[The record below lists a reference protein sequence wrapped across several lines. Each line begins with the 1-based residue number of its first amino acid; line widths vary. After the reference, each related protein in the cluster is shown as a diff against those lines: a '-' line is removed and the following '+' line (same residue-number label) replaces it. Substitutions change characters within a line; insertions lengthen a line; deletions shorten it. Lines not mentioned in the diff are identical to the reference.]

1 MKNIIRIFRRDL
13 HRLGTNALALVIIAG
28 VTLLPAL
35 YAWFNIAA
43 NWDPYSNTGGIKVA
57 VANEDAGTKLE
68 GITTNLGNEIVTNL
82 KGNDQIGWQFVDRYD
97 ALQGVQAGDYY
108 AAIIIPQ
115 DFSEN
120 MVSVLKG
127 DIHRPTIEYYI
138 NEKKNAIAPK
148 ITDKGVSAVQQEV
161 NESFLEEVTQALVAG
176 LNAFSDDWD
185 DDGSSLGDRVLDRL
199 REGDRSLGKISDA
212 LDIFQS
218 LTSSADHLNQG
229 IQALLPAGDSTIDQG
244 QVAIGSLDDLLTAT
258 HTAAKEMVDS
268 IDVILDNT
276 METVDLAGADAV
288 DLLQRLENLEP
299 DIEGTQADLRT
310 LGSQLTTLQGDLNDA
325 AKRLDELEDQDAVGT
340 LADGLRQLERMLDSV
355 QSAVN
360 KAAQQAGDV
369 SGQLTSI
376 RSQLIAAGQKAQQI
390 YEDLGDKIQALQD
403 DDSGYSNQLT
413 ILALQQAQRAVGV
426 VSNALS
432 SENLPNFGQTAAEMQ
447 KQLQNIASRIGDGS
461 TAIANLRDLVE
472 SMDGDFASFASSLR
486 HMSDLLDTAKSLLN
500 RADHALEQGKDVPKG
515 LADQMS
521 ALITQIDTSV
531 ATARA
536 AGKAAEPAMDAA
548 VDQAYKTL
556 DSVSGL
562 LTQFAGLLPQTQT
575 VLDHMNSAL
584 ASTAQALRSTKDLVE
599 AAREDLQDIIGDLE
613 DLTASERIQELKDLL
628 KSDASTVSEFM
639 ASPVQVETNSLYAVS
654 NYGSAMAPFYSVL
667 ACWVGGIVLVAIL
680 KVAVDEDEEIYGLKP
695 YECYLGRYL
704 LFLMLAVA
712 QGVIICLGDLF
723 FLGVQC
729 TNIPLFL
736 LSGMVSS
743 LVFSL
748 LIYTLT
754 VSFGDV
760 GKAMAVILLVIQIAG
775 SGGTFPIEVT
785 PAFFQKV
792 NPILPFTHA
801 INAMRE
807 IVAGQYGVDYWLD
820 LLKLLV
826 FIPLALLLGLVLR
839 KPLIRMNEFFEERLN
854 STKLM

>member
-1 MKNIIRIFRRDL
+1 MKNIVRIFRRDL

-43 NWDPYSNTGGIKVA
+43 NWDPYANTGGIKVA
-57 VANEDAGTKLE
+57 VANEDAGTRLE
-68 GITTNLGNEIVTNL
+68 GITTNLGNEIITNL

-176 LNAFSDDWD
+176 LNAFSDDWNG
-185 DDGSSLGDRVLDRL
+185 DGDSLGDRVLDRL

-212 LDIFQS
+212 LDIFQG
-218 LTSSADHLNQG
+218 LTTSADHLNQG

-244 QVAIGSLDDLLTAT
+244 QVAIGSLDDLISAT

-299 DIEGTQADLRT
+299 DIEGTQEDLRT
-310 LGSQLTTLQGDLNDA
+310 LGSQLTTLQSDLTDA
-325 AKRLDELEDQDAVGT
+325 AKRLDDLEDQDAVGT
-340 LADGLRQLERMLDSV
+340 IADGLRQLERTLDSI

-360 KAAQQAGDV
+360 KAAQQAGNV
-369 SGQLTSI
+369 SGQLTGI
-376 RSQLIAAGQKAQQI
+376 RNQLIAAGQQAQQL
-390 YEDLGDKIQALQD
+390 YQQLGEKIQEMQGSDENPITVA
-403 DDSGYSNQLT
+403 
-413 ILALQQAQRAVGV
+413 ILQQAQRAVGV
-426 VSNALS
+426 AANALS
-432 SENLPNFGQTAAEMQ
+432 SQNLPNFGQTAAEMQ
-447 KQLQNIASRIGDGS
+447 KQLQSIAGRIGDGS
-461 TAIANLRDLVE
+461 AAVANLRDLVE

-500 RADHALEQGKDVPKG
+500 HADNALEQGKDVPKG

-521 ALITQIDTSV
+521 DLITQIDTSV

-584 ASTAQALRSTKDLVE
+584 MSTAKALNSTKDLVE

-654 NYGSAMAPFYSVL
+654 NYGSAMAPFYSIL

-680 KVAVDEDEEIYGLKP
+680 KVAVDEDDEIYGLKP
-695 YECYLGRYL
+695 FERYLGRYL
-704 LFLMLAVA
+704 LFLLLAVI
-712 QGVIICLGDLF
+712 QGIIICLGDLF

-729 TNIPLFL
+729 TNMPLFI
-736 LSGMVSS
+736 LSGVVSS

-748 LIYTLT
+748 IIYTLT
-754 VSFGDV
+754 VSFWDV

-807 IVAGQYGVDYWLD
+807 IVAGQYGADYWLD

>member
-1 MKNIIRIFRRDL
+1 MKNIVRIFRRDL
-13 HRLGTNALALVIIAG
+13 RRLGTNALALVIIAG

-43 NWDPYSNTGGIKVA
+43 NWDPYANTGGIKVA
-57 VANEDAGTKLE
+57 VANEDAGTQLE
-68 GITTNLGNEIVTNL
+68 GIATNLGNEIITNL
-82 KGNDQIGWQFVDRYD
+82 KGNDQIGWQFVARYE

-148 ITDKGVSAVQQEV
+148 ITDKGVSAVQQQV

-176 LNAFSDDWD
+176 LNAFSDDWNGD
-185 DDGSSLGDRVLDRL
+185 DNSLGDRVLDRL

-212 LDIFQS
+212 LDIFQG
-218 LTSSADHLNQG
+218 LTQSADHLNQG
-229 IQALLPAGDSTIDQG
+229 IQALLPAGDSTVGQG

-310 LGSQLTTLQGDLNDA
+310 LSSQLTTLQGDLSDA
-325 AKRLDELEDQDAVGT
+325 AKRLDELEDQNAVGT
-340 LADGLRQLERMLDSV
+340 LANGLRQLERTLDSL
-355 QSAVN
+355 QSAAN
-360 KAAQQAGDV
+360 KAAQQAGNTA
-369 SGQLTSI
+369 GQLTNL
-376 RSQLIAAGQKAQQI
+376 RDQLLAAGQQAQQLAQQ
-390 YEDLGDKIQALQD
+390 LGDWAQEMQD
-403 DDSGYSNQLT
+403 NDANPVT
-413 ILALQQAQRAVGV
+413 VAVLQQAQRAVGV
-426 VSNALS
+426 VANALS
-432 SENLPNFGQTAAEMQ
+432 SQNLPNFGQTAAELQ
-447 KQLQNIASRIGDGS
+447 KQLQSVADRLGDGS
-461 TAIANLRDLVE
+461 GAVADLRDLVE
-472 SMDGDFASFASSLR
+472 SMDGDFASFAGSLR
-486 HMSDLLDTAKSLLN
+486 HLSDLLDTAKSLLTH
-500 RADHALEQGKDVPKG
+500 ADNALEQGKDVPKG

-521 ALITQIDTSV
+521 SLITQIDTSV

-536 AGKAAEPAMDAA
+536 AGKAAEPAMDTA
-548 VDQAYKTL
+548 VDEAYKTL
-556 DSVSGL
+556 NSVSAL
-562 LTQFAGLLPQTQT
+562 LTQFSGLLPQTQT
-575 VLDHMNSAL
+575 VLDHMNGAL
-584 ASTAQALRSTKDLVE
+584 LSTTQALTSTKDLVE
-599 AAREDLQDIIGDLE
+599 AAREDLQGIIRNLE

-628 KSDASTVSEFM
+628 KSDASTVSQFM

-680 KVAVDEDEEIYGLKP
+680 KVAVDEDDEVYGLKP
-695 YECYLGRYL
+695 YERYLGRYL
-704 LFLMLAVA
+704 LFLLLAVV

-729 TNIPLFL
+729 TNMPLFI
-736 LSGMVSS
+736 LSGVVSS

-748 LIYTLT
+748 IIYTLT

-807 IVAGQYGVDYWLD
+807 IVAGQYGLDYWLD

>member
-1 MKNIIRIFRRDL
+1 MKNIVRIFHRDL

-57 VANEDAGTKLE
+57 VANEDAGTTLE

-82 KGNDQIGWQFVDRYD
+82 KGNDQIGWQFVERYD

-176 LNAFSDDWD
+176 LNAFSDDWEG
-185 DDGSSLGDRVLDRL
+185 DGNSLGDRVLDRL
-199 REGDRSLGKISDA
+199 REGDQSLGKISDA

-218 LTSSADHLNQG
+218 LTTSADHLNQG

-244 QVAIGSLDDLLTAT
+244 QVAIGSLDDLISAT

-299 DIEGTQADLRT
+299 DIEGTQEDLRT
-310 LGSQLTTLQGDLNDA
+310 LGSQLTTLQSDLTDA
-325 AKRLDELEDQDAVGT
+325 AERLDELEDQDAVGT
-340 LADGLRQLERMLDSV
+340 IADSLRQLERTLDSV

-360 KAAQQAGDV
+360 KAAQQAGNV

-376 RSQLIAAGQKAQQI
+376 RNQLVAAGQKAQQI
-390 YEDLGDKIQALQD
+390 YQDLGDRIQNLQD
-403 DDSGYSNQLT
+403 DDSGYTNPLT
-413 ILALQQAQRAVGV
+413 IAALQQAQKAVGAV
-426 VSNALS
+426 ANALS

-447 KQLQNIASRIGDGS
+447 KQLQNIANRIGDGS
-461 TAIANLRDLVE
+461 NAIANLRDLVE

-486 HMSDLLDTAKSLLN
+486 HMSDLLDTAKSLLSH
-500 RADHALEQGKDVPKG
+500 ADNALEQGKDVPKG

-521 ALITQIDTSV
+521 SLITQIDTSV

-536 AGKAAEPAMDAA
+536 AGKAAEPAMDTA

-584 ASTAQALRSTKDLVE
+584 ASTAQALNSTKDLVE
-599 AAREDLQDIIGDLE
+599 AAREDLQDIISDLE

-628 KSDASTVSEFM
+628 KSDANTVSEFM
-639 ASPVQVETNSLYAVS
+639 AAPVQVETNSLYAVS

-680 KVAVDEDEEIYGLKP
+680 KVAVDEDDEIYGLKP
-695 YECYLGRYL
+695 YERYLGRYL
-704 LFLMLAVA
+704 LFLLLAVI
-712 QGVIICLGDLF
+712 QGIIICLGDLF

-729 TNIPLFL
+729 TNIPLFI
-736 LSGMVSS
+736 LSGVVSS

-748 LIYTLT
+748 IIYTLT

>member
-1 MKNIIRIFRRDL
+1 MKNIVRIFHRDL

-57 VANEDAGTKLE
+57 VANEDAGTTLE

-82 KGNDQIGWQFVDRYD
+82 KGNDQIGWQFVECYD

-176 LNAFSDDWD
+176 LNAFSDDWEG
-185 DDGSSLGDRVLDRL
+185 DGNSLGDRVLDRL

-218 LTSSADHLNQG
+218 LTNSADHLNQG

-244 QVAIGSLDDLLTAT
+244 QVAIGSLDDLISAT

-276 METVDLAGADAV
+276 METVDLARADAV

-299 DIEGTQADLRT
+299 DIEGTQEDLRT
-310 LGSQLTTLQGDLNDA
+310 LGSQLTTLQSDLTA
-325 AKRLDELEDQDAVGT
+325 AAERLDELEDQDAVGT
-340 LADGLRQLERMLDSV
+340 IADSLRQLERTLDSV

-360 KAAQQAGDV
+360 KAAQQAGNV

-376 RSQLIAAGQKAQQI
+376 RNQLVAAGQKAQQI
-390 YEDLGDKIQALQD
+390 YQDLGDRIQNLQD
-403 DDSGYSNQLT
+403 DDSGYTNPLT
-413 ILALQQAQRAVGV
+413 IAALQQAQKAVGAV
-426 VSNALS
+426 ANALS

-447 KQLQNIASRIGDGS
+447 KQLQSIASRIGDGS
-461 TAIANLRDLVE
+461 TAVANLRDLVE

-486 HMSDLLDTAKSLLN
+486 HMSDLLDTAKSLLSH
-500 RADHALEQGKDVPKG
+500 ADNALEQGKNVPKG

-521 ALITQIDTSV
+521 NLITQIDTSV

-536 AGKAAEPAMDAA
+536 AGKAAEPAMDTA

-584 ASTAQALRSTKDLVE
+584 ASTAQALNSTKDLVE
-599 AAREDLQDIIGDLE
+599 AAREDLQDIISDLE

-628 KSDASTVSEFM
+628 KSDANTVSEFM

-680 KVAVDEDEEIYGLKP
+680 KVAVDEDDEIYGLKP
-695 YECYLGRYL
+695 YERYLGRYL
-704 LFLMLAVA
+704 LFLMLAVI
-712 QGVIICLGDLF
+712 QGIIICLGDLF

-729 TNIPLFL
+729 TNIPLFV
-736 LSGMVSS
+736 LSGVVSS

-748 LIYTLT
+748 IIYTLT

-807 IVAGQYGVDYWLD
+807 IVAGQYGADYWLD

>member
-185 DDGSSLGDRVLDRL
+185 GDGS
-199 REGDRSLGKISDA
+199 SLGKISDA

-244 QVAIGSLDDLLTAT
+244 QVAIGSLNDLLTAT

-486 HMSDLLDTAKSLLN
+486 HMSGLLDTAKSLLN

-736 LSGMVSS
+736 LSGVVSS

>member
-1 MKNIIRIFRRDL
+1 MKNIVRIFRRDL

-43 NWDPYSNTGGIKVA
+43 NWDPYANTGGIKVA
-57 VANEDAGTKLE
+57 VANEDAGTTLE
-68 GITTNLGNEIVTNL
+68 GIATNLGNEIITNL

-176 LNAFSDDWD
+176 LNAFSDDWNG
-185 DDGSSLGDRVLDRL
+185 DGDSLGDRVLDRL

-218 LTSSADHLNQG
+218 LTNSADHLNQG
-229 IQALLPAGDSTIDQG
+229 IQALLPAGNSTIDQG
-244 QVAIGSLDDLLTAT
+244 QVAIGSLDDLISAT

-299 DIEGTQADLRT
+299 DIEGTQEDLRT
-310 LGSQLTTLQGDLNDA
+310 LGNQLTTLQSDLTDA

-340 LADGLRQLERMLDSV
+340 IADGLRQLERMLDSI

-360 KAAQQAGDV
+360 KAAQQAGNV

-376 RSQLIAAGQKAQQI
+376 RNQLVAAGQKAQQI
-390 YEDLGDKIQALQD
+390 YQELGQRIQDLQD
-403 DDSGYSNQLT
+403 DDSGYTNPLT
-413 ILALQQAQRAVGV
+413 IVALQQAQRAVGV
-426 VSNALS
+426 VANALS
-432 SENLPNFGQTAAEMQ
+432 SENIPNFGQTAAEMQ
-447 KQLQNIASRIGDGS
+447 KQLQSIANRIGDGS
-461 TAIANLRDLVE
+461 NAVANLRDLVE

-486 HMSDLLDTAKSLLN
+486 HMSDLLDTAESLLN
-500 RADHALEQGKDVPKG
+500 HADNALEQGKDVPKG

-521 ALITQIDTSV
+521 DLTTQIDTSV

-584 ASTAQALRSTKDLVE
+584 ASTAQALASTKDLVE
-599 AAREDLQDIIGDLE
+599 AAREDLQDIISNLE

-654 NYGSAMAPFYSVL
+654 NYGSAMAPFYSIL

-680 KVAVDEDEEIYGLKP
+680 KVAVDEDDEIYGLKP
-695 YECYLGRYL
+695 FERYLGRYL
-704 LFLMLAVA
+704 LFLLLAVI
-712 QGVIICLGDLF
+712 QGIIICLGDLF

-729 TNIPLFL
+729 TNMPLFI
-736 LSGMVSS
+736 LSGVVSS

-748 LIYTLT
+748 IIYTLT

-807 IVAGQYGVDYWLD
+807 IVAGQYGADYWLD
-820 LLKLLV
+820 LLKLLI

>member
-1 MKNIIRIFRRDL
+1 MKNIVRIFHRDL

-57 VANEDAGTKLE
+57 VANEDAGTTLE

-82 KGNDQIGWQFVDRYD
+82 KGNDQIGWQFVECYD

-176 LNAFSDDWD
+176 LNAFSDDWEG
-185 DDGSSLGDRVLDRL
+185 DGNSLGDRVLDRL

-218 LTSSADHLNQG
+218 LTNSADHLNQG

-244 QVAIGSLDDLLTAT
+244 QVAIGSLDDLISAT

-299 DIEGTQADLRT
+299 DIEGTQEDLRT
-310 LGSQLTTLQGDLNDA
+310 LGSQLTTLQSDLTA
-325 AKRLDELEDQDAVGT
+325 AAERLDELEDQDAVGT
-340 LADGLRQLERMLDSV
+340 IADSLRQLERTLDSV

-360 KAAQQAGDV
+360 KAAQQAGNV

-376 RSQLIAAGQKAQQI
+376 RNQLVAAGQKAQQI
-390 YEDLGDKIQALQD
+390 YQDLGDRIQNLQD
-403 DDSGYSNQLT
+403 DDSGYTNPLT
-413 ILALQQAQRAVGV
+413 IAALQQAQKAVGAV
-426 VSNALS
+426 ANALS

-447 KQLQNIASRIGDGS
+447 KQLQSIASRIGDGS
-461 TAIANLRDLVE
+461 TAVANLRDLVE

-486 HMSDLLDTAKSLLN
+486 HMSDLLDTAKSLLSH
-500 RADHALEQGKDVPKG
+500 ADNALEQGKNVPKG

-521 ALITQIDTSV
+521 NLITQIDTSV

-536 AGKAAEPAMDAA
+536 AGKAAEPAMDTA

-584 ASTAQALRSTKDLVE
+584 ASTAQALNSTKDLVE
-599 AAREDLQDIIGDLE
+599 AAREDLQDIISDLE

-628 KSDASTVSEFM
+628 KSDANTVSEFM

-680 KVAVDEDEEIYGLKP
+680 KVAVDEDDEIYGLKP
-695 YECYLGRYL
+695 YERYLGRYL
-704 LFLMLAVA
+704 LFLMLAVI
-712 QGVIICLGDLF
+712 QGIIICLGDLF

-729 TNIPLFL
+729 TNIPLFV
-736 LSGMVSS
+736 LSGVVSS

-748 LIYTLT
+748 IIYTLT

-807 IVAGQYGVDYWLD
+807 IVAGQYGADYWLD

>member
-1 MKNIIRIFRRDL
+1 MKNIIRIFHRDL

-185 DDGSSLGDRVLDRL
+185 NDGSSLGDRVLDRL
-199 REGDRSLGKISDA
+199 REGERSLGKISDA

-229 IQALLPAGDSTIDQG
+229 IQALLPAGDSTINQG
-244 QVAIGSLDDLLTAT
+244 QAAIGSLDDLLTAT

-288 DLLQRLENLEP
+288 DLLQRLEKLEP

-310 LGSQLTTLQGDLNDA
+310 LGSQLTTLQSDLNDA

-355 QSAVN
+355 QSAMN
-360 KAAQQAGDV
+360 KAAQQAGSA

-403 DDSGYSNQLT
+403 DDSGHSNHLT

-447 KQLQNIASRIGDGS
+447 KQLQNIAGRIGDGS

-500 RADHALEQGKDVPKG
+500 HADHALEQGKDVPKG

-531 ATARA
+531 ATART

-556 DSVSGL
+556 NSVSGL

-584 ASTAQALRSTKDLVE
+584 ASTAQALRATKDLVQ

-628 KSDASTVSEFM
+628 KSDASTVSKFM

-729 TNIPLFL
+729 TNIPLFI
-736 LSGMVSS
+736 LSGVVSS

>member
-1 MKNIIRIFRRDL
+1 MKNIVRIFRRDL

-43 NWDPYSNTGGIKVA
+43 NWDPYANTGGIKVA
-57 VANEDAGTKLE
+57 VANEDAGTTLE
-68 GITTNLGNEIVTNL
+68 GIATNLGNEIVTNL
-82 KGNDQIGWQFVDRYD
+82 KGNDQIGWQFVERYD

-176 LNAFSDDWD
+176 LNAFSDDWNG
-185 DDGSSLGDRVLDRL
+185 DGDSLGDRVLDRL

-212 LDIFQS
+212 LDIFQG
-218 LTSSADHLNQG
+218 LTTSADHLNQG

-244 QVAIGSLDDLLTAT
+244 QVAIGSLDDLISAT

-299 DIEGTQADLRT
+299 DIEGTQEDLRT
-310 LGSQLTTLQGDLNDA
+310 LGSQLTTLQSDLKDA
-325 AKRLDELEDQDAVGT
+325 AKRLDDLEDQDAVGT
-340 LADGLRQLERMLDSV
+340 IADGLRQLERTLDSI

-360 KAAQQAGDV
+360 KAAQQAGNV
-369 SGQLTSI
+369 SGQLTGI
-376 RSQLIAAGQKAQQI
+376 RNQLIAAGQQAQQL
-390 YEDLGDKIQALQD
+390 YQQLGDKIQEMQGSDENPITVA
-403 DDSGYSNQLT
+403 
-413 ILALQQAQRAVGV
+413 ILQQAQRAVGV
-426 VSNALS
+426 AANALS
-432 SENLPNFGQTAAEMQ
+432 SQNLPNFGQTAAEMQ
-447 KQLQNIASRIGDGS
+447 KQLQSIAGRIGDGS
-461 TAIANLRDLVE
+461 AAVANLRDLVE

-500 RADHALEQGKDVPKG
+500 HADNALEQGKDVPKG

-521 ALITQIDTSV
+521 DLITQIDTSV

-584 ASTAQALRSTKDLVE
+584 MSTAKALNSTKDLVE

-654 NYGSAMAPFYSVL
+654 NYGSAMAPFYSIL

-680 KVAVDEDEEIYGLKP
+680 KVAVDEDDEIYGLKP
-695 YECYLGRYL
+695 YERYLGRYL
-704 LFLMLAVA
+704 LFLLLAVI
-712 QGVIICLGDLF
+712 QGIIICLGDLF

-729 TNIPLFL
+729 TNMPLFI
-736 LSGMVSS
+736 LSGVVSS

-748 LIYTLT
+748 IIYTLT

-807 IVAGQYGVDYWLD
+807 IVAGQYGADYWLD

>member
-1 MKNIIRIFRRDL
+1 MKNIVRIFHRDL

-57 VANEDAGTKLE
+57 VANEDAGTTLE

-82 KGNDQIGWQFVDRYD
+82 KGNDQIGWQFVERYD

-176 LNAFSDDWD
+176 LNAFSDDWEG
-185 DDGSSLGDRVLDRL
+185 DGNSLGDRVLDRL

-218 LTSSADHLNQG
+218 LTNSADHLNQG

-244 QVAIGSLDDLLTAT
+244 QVAIGSLDDLISAT

-299 DIEGTQADLRT
+299 DIEGTQEDLRT
-310 LGSQLTTLQGDLNDA
+310 LGSQLTTLQSDLTDA
-325 AKRLDELEDQDAVGT
+325 AERLDELEDQDAVGT
-340 LADGLRQLERMLDSV
+340 IADSLRQLERTLDSV

-360 KAAQQAGDV
+360 KAAQQAGNV

-376 RSQLIAAGQKAQQI
+376 RNQLVAAGQKAQQI
-390 YEDLGDKIQALQD
+390 YQDLGDRIQNLQD
-403 DDSGYSNQLT
+403 DDSGYTNPLT
-413 ILALQQAQRAVGV
+413 IAALQQAQKAVGAV
-426 VSNALS
+426 ANALS

-447 KQLQNIASRIGDGS
+447 KQLQSIASRIGEGS
-461 TAIANLRDLVE
+461 TAVANLRDLVE

-486 HMSDLLDTAKSLLN
+486 HMSDLLDTAKSLLSH
-500 RADHALEQGKDVPKG
+500 ADNALEQGKDVPKG

-521 ALITQIDTSV
+521 NLITQIDTSV

-536 AGKAAEPAMDAA
+536 AGKAAEPAMDTA

-584 ASTAQALRSTKDLVE
+584 ASTAQALNSTKDLVE
-599 AAREDLQDIIGDLE
+599 AAREDLQDIISDLE

-628 KSDASTVSEFM
+628 KSDANTVSEFM

-680 KVAVDEDEEIYGLKP
+680 KVAVDEDDEIYGLKP
-695 YECYLGRYL
+695 YERYLGRYL
-704 LFLMLAVA
+704 LFLLLAVI
-712 QGVIICLGDLF
+712 QGIIICLGDLF

-729 TNIPLFL
+729 TNIPLFV
-736 LSGMVSS
+736 LSGVVSS

-748 LIYTLT
+748 IIYTLT

-807 IVAGQYGVDYWLD
+807 IVAGQYGADYWLD

-839 KPLIRMNEFFEERLN
+839 KPLIRMNEFFEGRLN

>member
-613 DLTASERIQELKDLL
+613 DLTASERIQEL
-628 KSDASTVSEFM
+628 
-639 ASPVQVETNSLYAVS
+639 
-654 NYGSAMAPFYSVL
+654 
-667 ACWVGGIVLVAIL
+667 
-680 KVAVDEDEEIYGLKP
+680 
-695 YECYLGRYL
+695 
-704 LFLMLAVA
+704 
-712 QGVIICLGDLF
+712 
-723 FLGVQC
+723 
-729 TNIPLFL
+729 
-736 LSGMVSS
+736 
-743 LVFSL
+743 
-748 LIYTLT
+748 
-754 VSFGDV
+754 
-760 GKAMAVILLVIQIAG
+760 
-775 SGGTFPIEVT
+775 
-785 PAFFQKV
+785 
-792 NPILPFTHA
+792 
-801 INAMRE
+801 
-807 IVAGQYGVDYWLD
+807 
-820 LLKLLV
+820 
-826 FIPLALLLGLVLR
+826 
-839 KPLIRMNEFFEERLN
+839 
-854 STKLM
+854 

>member
-1 MKNIIRIFRRDL
+1 MKNIVRIFRRDL

-43 NWDPYSNTGGIKVA
+43 NWDPYANTGGIKVA
-57 VANEDAGTKLE
+57 VANEDAGTQLE
-68 GITTNLGNEIVTNL
+68 GITTNLGNEIITNL

-120 MVSVLKG
+120 MASVLKG

-185 DDGSSLGDRVLDRL
+185 GDGDSLGDRVLDRL

-218 LTSSADHLNQG
+218 LTTSADHLNQG

-244 QVAIGSLDDLLTAT
+244 QVAIGSLDDLISAT

-299 DIEGTQADLRT
+299 DIEGTQEDLRT
-310 LGSQLTTLQGDLNDA
+310 MGSQLTTLQSDLTDA

-340 LADGLRQLERMLDSV
+340 IADGLRQLERMLDSI
-355 QSAVN
+355 QSAVT
-360 KAAQQAGDV
+360 KAAQQAGNV
-369 SGQLTSI
+369 SGQLTNL
-376 RSQLIAAGQKAQQI
+376 RSQLVAAGQKAQQI
-390 YEDLGDKIQALQD
+390 YAELGDKIQELQD
-403 DDSGYSNQLT
+403 DDSGYTNPLT
-413 ILALQQAQRAVGV
+413 IVALQQAQRAVGV
-426 VSNALS
+426 VANALS

-447 KQLQNIASRIGDGS
+447 KQLQSIANRIGDGS
-461 TAIANLRDLVE
+461 NAIANLRDLVE

-500 RADHALEQGKDVPKG
+500 HADNALEQGKDVPKG

-521 ALITQIDTSV
+521 DLITQIDTSV

-584 ASTAQALRSTKDLVE
+584 ASTAQALNSTKDLVE
-599 AAREDLQDIIGDLE
+599 AAREDLQDIISDLE

-628 KSDASTVSEFM
+628 KSDANTVSEFM

-654 NYGSAMAPFYSVL
+654 NYGSAMAPFYSIL

-680 KVAVDEDEEIYGLKP
+680 KVAVDEDDEIYGLKP
-695 YECYLGRYL
+695 FERYLGRYL
-704 LFLMLAVA
+704 LFLLLAVI
-712 QGVIICLGDLF
+712 QGIIICLGDLF

-729 TNIPLFL
+729 TNIPLFV
-736 LSGMVSS
+736 LSGVVSS

-748 LIYTLT
+748 IIYTLT

>member
-1 MKNIIRIFRRDL
+1 MKNIVRIFRRDL

-43 NWDPYSNTGGIKVA
+43 NWDPYANTGGIKVA
-57 VANEDAGTKLE
+57 VANEDAGTTLE
-68 GITTNLGNEIVTNL
+68 GIATNLGNEIVTNL
-82 KGNDQIGWQFVDRYD
+82 KGNDQIGWQFVERYD

-176 LNAFSDDWD
+176 LNAFSDDWNGD
-185 DDGSSLGDRVLDRL
+185 DSSLGDRVLDRL

-218 LTSSADHLNQG
+218 LTNSADHLNQG

-244 QVAIGSLDDLLTAT
+244 QVAIGSLDDLISAT

-299 DIEGTQADLRT
+299 DIEGTQEDLRT
-310 LGSQLTTLQGDLNDA
+310 LGSQLTTLQSDLKDA
-325 AKRLDELEDQDAVGT
+325 AKRLDDLEDQDAVGT
-340 LADGLRQLERMLDSV
+340 IADGLRQLERMLDSI

-360 KAAQQAGDV
+360 KAAQQAGNV
-369 SGQLTSI
+369 SGQLASI
-376 RSQLIAAGQKAQQI
+376 RNQLVAAGQQAQQL
-390 YEDLGDKIQALQD
+390 YQQLGERIQEMQD
-403 DDSGYSNQLT
+403 NDENPMT
-413 ILALQQAQRAVGV
+413 VAILQQAQRAVGV
-426 VSNALS
+426 VANALS
-432 SENLPNFGQTAAEMQ
+432 SDNLPNFGQTAAEMQ
-447 KQLQNIASRIGDGS
+447 KQLQSIANRIGDGS
-461 TAIANLRDLVE
+461 TAVANLRDLIE

-500 RADHALEQGKDVPKG
+500 HADNALEQGKDVPKG

-521 ALITQIDTSV
+521 NLITQIDTSV

-584 ASTAQALRSTKDLVE
+584 ASTAQALNSTKDLVE

-628 KSDASTVSEFM
+628 KSDANTVSEFM

-654 NYGSAMAPFYSVL
+654 NYGSAMAPFYSIL

-680 KVAVDEDEEIYGLKP
+680 KVAVDEDDEIYGLKP
-695 YECYLGRYL
+695 FERYLGRYL
-704 LFLMLAVA
+704 LFLLLAVI
-712 QGVIICLGDLF
+712 QGIIICLGDLF

-729 TNIPLFL
+729 TNMPLFI
-736 LSGMVSS
+736 LSGVVSS

-748 LIYTLT
+748 IIYTLT

-807 IVAGQYGVDYWLD
+807 IVAGQYGADYWLD